1 MPTMPTD
8 DASQLADVQAIEQVL
23 YRYAIAI
30 DTCDLA
36 ALDEVFTP
44 DAQLDMSVAGTLTPA
59 EYKAKSEVVLAGLDA
74 THHLI
79 ASPVV
84 TVDGDTATAH
94 IYYQAQ
100 HARNDCP
107 GGPLLLIGGWID
119 DQLVRS
125 AHGWRITRRRG
136 RAVWF
141 DGNPAVLELD
151 VVAGANPALLAD
163 RRRSP

>member
-1 MPTMPTD
+1 VD
-8 DASQLADVQAIEQVL
+8 GSYLADVHAIEQVL

-30 DTCDLA
+30 DTGDLGG
-36 ALDEVFTP
+36 LDEVFTP
-44 DAQLDMSVAGTLTPA
+44 DARLDMSVAGTLTPA
-59 EYKAKSEVVLAGLDA
+59 EYRARCERVLTGLDA
-74 THHLI
+74 THHLV

-94 IYYQAQ
+94 TYYQAQ
-100 HARNDCP
+100 HARNGCP

-119 DQLVRS
+119 DELVRT
-125 AHGWRITRRRG
+125 AGGWRITRRRG

-151 VVAGANPALLAD
+151 VVAGANPALIPARQHALG
-163 RRRSP
+163 S